1 MQRQVGWAGLAILL
15 LVAALLLTIYE
26 LTRSH

>member
-1 MQRQVGWAGLAILL
+1 MQRQVGWAGLASVLL
-15 LVAALLLTIYE
+15 DAALLLTIYE